1 MGAARR
7 TLVAADHTLKYIIR
21 IDIFVFLMKTPE
33 RSLRAAVAVLHKR
46 NFGRAADA
54 LGVSQPALSLTIAD
68 LEKRLGVPLF
78 HRTTRMVQPTEIGE
92 AFLGGV
98 ARVLD
103 ELDTM
108 VRDVQDLGRSR
119 RGRVVVTCL
128 SSIAGRLMPQVIADC
143 AARHSGL
150 EIVIRDDVATR
161 TLSAVA
167 NGETDYAI
175 TGMLQIPDNLATED
189 LMSDPLH
196 IAFDRKHRFRSR
208 KKVTWKELDG
218 EHLIV
223 LATNSGVRA
232 IIDGALTSAGVKL
245 RRVTEASQL
254 ATVHG
259 MLEAGMGVSVL
270 PRLALPIHDHPSL
283 EARPLGSPEL
293 ARTIRLVWRRDRS
306 LSPAAEAFAAVLR
319 STARSLSAQSGR
331 QASHRRTGAAP

>member
-1 MGAARR
+1 M
-7 TLVAADHTLKYIIR
+7 
-21 IDIFVFLMKTPE
+21 
-33 RSLRAAVAVLHKR
+33 AVLHKR
-46 NFGRAADA
+46 NFGRAADE
-54 LGVSQPALSLTIAD
+54 LGISQPALSLTVAD

-78 HRTTRMVQPTEIGE
+78 HRTTRMVEPTEIGE

-103 ELDTM
+103 ELDPM

-128 SSIAGRLMPQVIADC
+128 SSIAGRLMPHVIANC

-175 TGMLQIPDNLATED
+175 TGILQIPDSLASED

-196 IAFDRKHRFRSR
+196 VAFDHKHRFRSR
-208 KKVTWKELDG
+208 KKVTWRELDD

-232 IIDGALTSAGVKL
+232 IIDAALISAGVKL

-270 PRLALPIHDHPSL
+270 PRLALPIRGHPSL
-283 EARPLGSPEL
+283 DARPLVAPEL
-293 ARTIRLVWRRDRS
+293 ARIIRLVWRRDRN
-306 LSPAAEAFAAVLR
+306 LSPAAEAFAAALR
-319 STARSLSAQSGR
+319 STARTISAESVR
-331 QASHRRTGAAP
+331 SAPIRRATPTS

>member
-1 MGAARR
+1 
-7 TLVAADHTLKYIIR
+7 
-21 IDIFVFLMKTPE
+21 MKAPE
-33 RSLRAAVAVLHKR
+33 RSLRAAVALLHKR
-46 NFGRAADA
+46 NFGRAADE
-54 LGVSQPALSLTIAD
+54 LGISQPALSLTVSE

-92 AFLGGV
+92 AFLGGI

-128 SSIAGRLMPQVIADC
+128 SSIAGRLMPHVIANC
-143 AARHSGL
+143 AAQHSGL
-150 EIVIRDDVATR
+150 EVVIRDDVATR

-175 TGMLQIPDNLATED
+175 TGILQIPDSLASED

-196 IAFDRKHRFRSR
+196 IAFDRKHRFKSR
-208 KKVTWKELDG
+208 KTVTWRELED

-232 IIDGALTSAGVKL
+232 IIDAALISAGVKL
-245 RRVTEASQL
+245 RRITEASQL

-259 MLEAGMGVSVL
+259 MLEAGMGVSIL
-270 PRLALPIHDHPSL
+270 PRLALPVRRHPSL
-283 EARPLGSPEL
+283 DARPLVAPEL
-293 ARTIRLVWRRDRS
+293 ARMIRLVWRRDRN

-319 STARSLSAQSGR
+319 STARTVSA
-331 QASHRRTGAAP
+331 ASVR

>member
-1 MGAARR
+1 
-7 TLVAADHTLKYIIR
+7 
-21 IDIFVFLMKTPE
+21 MKAPE

-46 NFGRAADA
+46 NFGRAADE
-54 LGVSQPALSLTIAD
+54 LGISQPALSLTVAD

-78 HRTTRMVQPTEIGE
+78 HRTTRMVEPTEIGE

-128 SSIAGRLMPQVIADC
+128 SSIAGRLMPHVIANC

-175 TGMLQIPDNLATED
+175 TGILQIPDSLASED

-196 IAFDRKHRFRSR
+196 VAFDHKHRFRSR
-208 KKVTWKELDG
+208 KKVTWRELDD

-232 IIDGALTSAGVKL
+232 IIDAALISAGVKL

-270 PRLALPIHDHPSL
+270 PRLALPIRGHPSL
-283 EARPLGSPEL
+283 AARPLVAPEL
-293 ARTIRLVWRRDRS
+293 ARIIRLVWRRDRN
-306 LSPAAEAFAAVLR
+306 LSPAAEAFAAALR
-319 STARSLSAQSGR
+319 STARTISAESVR
-331 QASHRRTGAAP
+331 SAPIRRATPTS